1 VPRVYDVLYTRKS
14 DNPNN
19 RGKKMTNHKTGS
31 NIEVDKKELLAT
43 LMQMRDLDELR
54 LIRSAISDRIKE
66 VANAIKYDLRIGDP
80 VLIKSPRKEL
90 KETGTIVKV
99 NRTRAVVN
107 ISGKE
112 WNVPFSLLAKQ

>member
-1 VPRVYDVLYTRKS
+1 MYDVLYNRQP

-19 RGKKMTNHKTGS
+19 RGNQMSIGR
-31 NIEVDKKELLAT
+31 KELLED
-43 LMQMRDLDELR
+43 LMQIRDINELR

-66 VANAIKYDLRIGDP
+66 VGSAIKYDLDKGDK
-80 VLIKSPRKEL
+80 VIINSPRREL
-90 KETGTIVKV
+90 KEEGTVVKV

-112 WNVPFSLLAKQ
+112 WNVPFTMITKQ